1 MKNKTLTRSPLSDK
15 MVNTLPVKYWH
26 HENFFLVKFILDRYF
41 LQLLSSSLKE
51 KGGGYRNI
59 VAKKLEDDIFL
70 RLVPYIQWSCMTVL
84 LLLGRHRWQ
93 SGQITKQKWRIT
105 LRFSNVAPTTVKSAK
120 YHIFAIAKVHFVA
133 VLSFHFFQKLLFL
146 KMLFFI
152 ICGFFKQRLSTYR
165 YCNFRSRIRWKL
177 A

>member
-26 HENFFLVKFILDRYF
+26 HENFFLVKFILGRYF

-70 RLVPYIQWSCMTVL
+70 RLVPYIQ
-84 LLLGRHRWQ
+84 
-93 SGQITKQKWRIT
+93 
-105 LRFSNVAPTTVKSAK
+105 
-120 YHIFAIAKVHFVA
+120 
-133 VLSFHFFQKLLFL
+133 
-146 KMLFFI
+146 
-152 ICGFFKQRLSTYR
+152 
-165 YCNFRSRIRWKL
+165 
-177 A
+177 